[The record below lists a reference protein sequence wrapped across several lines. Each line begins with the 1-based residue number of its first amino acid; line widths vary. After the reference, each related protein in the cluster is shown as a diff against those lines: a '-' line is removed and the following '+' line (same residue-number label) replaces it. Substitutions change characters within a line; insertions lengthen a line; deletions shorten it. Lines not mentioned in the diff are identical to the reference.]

1 MLNLFDGKQGVVIF
15 TIALYR
21 AIKIAFAALLV
32 GVSTYAVTVAQAQTP
47 SASDIMDAV
56 VQVHAM
62 VPEDARTAEHLGTFR
77 DGSGIVI
84 DDDGLIVTIG
94 YVIMESTSLAITRA
108 DGGDPV
114 PADMVAYDHNTGF
127 GLLRTREPLQV
138 KPVVLGSSADLEEG
152 GTAMIVSRGDA
163 YPVTPAQVVS
173 RREFTGYWEYL
184 LEDAIFT
191 MPPHRHFG
199 GAALINEAGKLVGIG
214 SLYVNDA
221 AGPETMSP
229 GNMFVPIDALK
240 PILADLVQTGRSAK
254 PANPWLGIYTDQREG
269 RVLVTRV
276 AAEGPAWKA
285 GIKAGDIIIGV
296 GGHRVSGMPDFLRR
310 VWAHGEAGAE
320 VVVDVL
326 SMDSSDL
333 EIKHIPVRSRDRR
346 DWLKLN

>member
-1 MLNLFDGKQGVVIF
+1 MF
-15 TIALYR
+15 TAVSLY
-21 AIKIAFAALLV
+21 APHAAK
-32 GVSTYAVTVAQAQTP
+32 AQSL

-56 VQVHAM
+56 VGVHAM

-84 DDDGLIVTIG
+84 SDDGLIVTIG
-94 YVIMESTSLAITRA
+94 YVIMESMSLAITIA

-127 GLLRTREPLQV
+127 GLLRARQPLAV
-138 KPVVLGSSADLEEG
+138 KPLALGSSADLWEG
-152 GTAMIVSRGDA
+152 AAAMIVSRGDA

-191 MPPHRHFG
+191 RPPHRHFG
-199 GAALINEAGKLVGIG
+199 GAALIDGSGKLVGVG

-221 AGPETMSP
+221 AGPDTMSP

-240 PILADLVQTGRSAK
+240 PILADLVRTGRSTK
-254 PANPWLGIYTDQREG
+254 PANPWLGVYTEQRDG

-285 GIKAGDIIIGV
+285 GIKAGDVIIGV
-296 GGHRVSGMPDFLRR
+296 DGHRVAGMSDFLRR
-310 VWAHGEAGAE
+310 VWAQGEAGAE

-326 SMDSSDL
+326 PLSSGEF
-333 EIKHIPVRSRDRR
+333 EIKHVAVRSRDRR